1 MEALEIAKLALRT
14 YLLQNKEKVVADL
27 IEMRKM
33 SEGLDIY
40 KYINNVSDA
49 FSFENIEKYK

>member
-14 YLLQNKEKVVADL
+14 YLLQNKEKVAADL

-40 KYINNVSDA
+40 NYVNNVCDA